1 MNAKA
6 EAQAALAAR
15 EENLSAKER
24 RKMAK
29 LNKSNLRLVC
39 GACGG
44 KGHMKTNKAC
54 PKYVG
59 DPVLEGLQLTQQEPI
74 KVAMTEQDEEDMMEK
89 DLLEIEKEGEELVMV
104 DGTKMKVSGQVL
116 KTAEEMRK
124 RTMVLKVPK
133 NVTSRSNSAGSGG
146 SAGSK
151 RRRAGTVEHCDYLSN
166 KVNFFT
172 PYFNRSQLISFIRNE
187 SIQK

>member
-1 MNAKA
+1 
-6 EAQAALAAR
+6 
-15 EENLSAKER
+15 
-24 RKMAK
+24 
-29 LNKSNLRLVC
+29 
-39 GACGG
+39 
-44 KGHMKTNKAC
+44 
-54 PKYVG
+54 
-59 DPVLEGLQLTQQEPI
+59 
-74 KVAMTEQDEEDMMEK
+74 MEK
-89 DLLEIEKEGEELVMV
+89 DLQEIEKEGEELVMV

-166 KVNFFT
+166 KVNMYADTYRQLNQFLRSTNVPIHGRFLILNFLALPKELPTGEKAERGPAYLTCIVPGRGARRTEGDGRGATVLATRQLQESSRLPRQGKECDLLFT
-172 PYFNRSQLISFIRNE
+172 RVNS
-187 SIQK
+187 

>member
-1 MNAKA
+1 
-6 EAQAALAAR
+6 
-15 EENLSAKER
+15 
-24 RKMAK
+24 
-29 LNKSNLRLVC
+29 
-39 GACGG
+39 
-44 KGHMKTNKAC
+44 
-54 PKYVG
+54 
-59 DPVLEGLQLTQQEPI
+59 
-74 KVAMTEQDEEDMMEK
+74 MEK
-89 DLLEIEKEGEELVMV
+89 DLHEIEKEGEELVMV

-166 KVNFFT
+166 KVPLSVARYYQIHRPLVSISNSVYLLQELPPCET
-172 PYFNRSQLISFIRNE
+172 TERGSSDLAGIVPGRRPRRAESDGRGAAVPAACQLQEGPRLP
-187 SIQK
+187 

>member
-1 MNAKA
+1 MVEVASFTHLLPFSQEKVNQLNAKA

-59 DPVLEGLQLTQQEPI
+59 DPVLEGLEGLAGQQQQPI
-74 KVAMTEQDEEDMMEK
+74 KVAMTEQGR
-89 DLLEIEKEGEELVMV
+89 I
-104 DGTKMKVSGQVL
+104 
-116 KTAEEMRK
+116 
-124 RTMVLKVPK
+124 
-133 NVTSRSNSAGSGG
+133 
-146 SAGSK
+146 
-151 RRRAGTVEHCDYLSN
+151 H
-166 KVNFFT
+166 
-172 PYFNRSQLISFIRNE
+172 
-187 SIQK
+187 

>member
-1 MNAKA
+1 
-6 EAQAALAAR
+6 
-15 EENLSAKER
+15 
-24 RKMAK
+24 
-29 LNKSNLRLVC
+29 
-39 GACGG
+39 
-44 KGHMKTNKAC
+44 
-54 PKYVG
+54 
-59 DPVLEGLQLTQQEPI
+59 
-74 KVAMTEQDEEDMMEK
+74 MEK
-89 DLLEIEKEGEELVMV
+89 DLQEIEKEGEELVMV

-166 KVNFFT
+166 KVNMYADTYRQLNQFL
-172 PYFNRSQLISFIRNE
+172 RSTNVSMHGRFLIQSLSDIVTTSGQQQN
-187 SIQK
+187 SHNIL

>member
-1 MNAKA
+1 MGHPVSEDHSPLVEAASPSSISFPFPQEKVNQLNAKA

-59 DPVLEGLQLTQQEPI
+59 DPVLEGLEGLAGQQLQQPI
-74 KVAMTEQDEEDMMEK
+74 KVAMTEQ
-89 DLLEIEKEGEELVMV
+89 G
-104 DGTKMKVSGQVL
+104 
-116 KTAEEMRK
+116 R
-124 RTMVLKVPK
+124 
-133 NVTSRSNSAGSGG
+133 
-146 SAGSK
+146 
-151 RRRAGTVEHCDYLSN
+151 
-166 KVNFFT
+166 
-172 PYFNRSQLISFIRNE
+172 IR
-187 SIQK
+187 

>member
-1 MNAKA
+1 MN
-6 EAQAALAAR
+6 
-15 EENLSAKER
+15 
-24 RKMAK
+24 
-29 LNKSNLRLVC
+29 
-39 GACGG
+39 
-44 KGHMKTNKAC
+44 
-54 PKYVG
+54 PY
-59 DPVLEGLQLTQQEPI
+59 
-74 KVAMTEQDEEDMMEK
+74 QDEEDMMEK
-89 DLLEIEKEGEELVMV
+89 DLHEIEKEGEELVMV

>member
-1 MNAKA
+1 MIN
-6 EAQAALAAR
+6 ESP
-15 EENLSAKER
+15 N
-24 RKMAK
+24 
-29 LNKSNLRLVC
+29 
-39 GACGG
+39 
-44 KGHMKTNKAC
+44 
-54 PKYVG
+54 
-59 DPVLEGLQLTQQEPI
+59 
-74 KVAMTEQDEEDMMEK
+74 QDEEDMMEK
-89 DLLEIEKEGEELVMV
+89 DLHEIEKEGEELVMV

-166 KVNFFT
+166 KVQGD
-172 PYFNRSQLISFIRNE
+172 PSHW
-187 SIQK
+187 